1 MAKFDCVLLD
11 FDGTVAD
18 TSEGIFEGIRYGI
31 RMEGFP
37 QPSPDEMDSFIGP
50 PISEGFRN
58 HFPEA
63 TDEQIEMMIIHYRA
77 KYSVS
82 GYYKFRLY
90 DGMEDLLLSLRE
102 AGIRTGVATSKPQVF
117 MDHIAKTCD
126 LEKYFDVIVGA
137 ESDKLDAG
145 KKDIIEKA
153 FHALKVH
160 GCEKPVMVGDTKFD
174 IIGAR
179 EAGVPSIAVTFGFGN
194 VDEMIVNGA
203 NYVAKNCEEIKNIV
217 FGK

>member
-31 RMEGFP
+31 RMEGLP
-37 QPSPDEMDSFIGP
+37 MPSPESMKTFIGP
-50 PISEGFRN
+50 PLNEGFRN

-63 TDEQIEMMIIHYRA
+63 SGEQIEMMIIHYRA

-82 GYYKFRLY
+82 GYYKFKLF
-90 DGMEDLLLSLRE
+90 DGMEDLLLTLRE
-102 AGIRTGVATSKPQVF
+102 NGIKTGVATSKPQVF

-153 FHALKVH
+153 FNSLKVH

-179 EAGVPSIAVTFGFGN
+179 EAGVPSIAVTFGFGS

-203 NYVAKNCEEIKNIV
+203 NYVAKNCEDIKNIV